1 MSSLFPENAIIKN
14 GKLYALVNDTH
25 SSCEFC
31 DLAAECWQYWQGC
44 NIQPC
49 SCFGKD
55 STVFKLMPICIK
67 REDKFTFGKFKGKF
81 VSDVIESDP
90 HYVKWASDNVE
101 WFNLD
106 SDLKDK
112 LAKALKKVSKKRN
125 SYMPFENCSED
136 GEIAGQDAF
145 GSIF

>member
-1 MSSLFPENAIIKN
+1 MNTLFPENAIIRN
-14 GKLYALVNDTH
+14 GKLYALTDDQH
-25 SSCEFC
+25 GSCDFC
-31 DLAAECWQYWQGC
+31 DLASECWQYWQGE

-55 STVFKLMPICIK
+55 NVVFKLMDICIK
-67 REDKFTFGKFKGKF
+67 REDKFTFGKHKGKF

-90 HYVKWASDNVE
+90 QYVNWALNNVE

-106 SDLKDK
+106 DALRNK
-112 LAKALKKVSKKRN
+112 LSKALGKVSRKRT
-125 SYMPFENCSED
+125 YMPFENCSED

-145 GSIF
+145 GSIY